1 MMKFEIDGND
11 GTGKSFRA
19 AMLKRIFPN
28 IPIQDRGLFSEA
40 TLDERIF
47 EHDADAIAQFR
58 NSILKNNDVIYIVCV
73 CSIRKSQERI
83 LARGGSLEEEFHTE
97 ADLKKYNERF
107 DILLELVKDLPNVIR
122 LNTDVDI

>member
-1 MMKFEIDGND
+1 MKFEIDGND

-107 DILLELVKDLPNVIR
+107 DFLLDLVKDLPNVIR

>member
-1 MMKFEIDGND
+1 MRFEIDGND

-107 DILLELVKDLPNVIR
+107 DFLLDLVKDLPNVIR
-122 LNTDVDI
+122 LDTETDI

>member
-1 MMKFEIDGND
+1 MKFEIDGND

-83 LARGGSLEEEFHTE
+83 LARGGSLDEEFHTE

>member
-1 MMKFEIDGND
+1 MKFEIDGND

-19 AMLKRIFPN
+19 AMLKRILPN

-47 EHDADAIAQFR
+47 ELDADAIAQFR
-58 NSILKNNDVIYIVCV
+58 NSILKNNNVIYIVCV

-83 LARGGSLEEEFHTE
+83 LARGGS
-97 ADLKKYNERF
+97 
-107 DILLELVKDLPNVIR
+107 
-122 LNTDVDI
+122 

>member
-1 MMKFEIDGND
+1 MRFEIDGND

-19 AMLKRIFPN
+19 AMLKSIFPN

-58 NSILKNNDVIYIVCV
+58 NSILKNNDVVYIICV

-83 LARGGSLEEEFHTE
+83 LSRGGSLEEEFHTE

-107 DILLELVKDLPNVIR
+107 DFLLDLVKDLPNVIR

>member
-1 MMKFEIDGND
+1 MKFEIDGND

-58 NSILKNNDVIYIVCV
+58 NSILKNNDVVYIICV

-83 LARGGSLEEEFHTE
+83 LSRGGSLEEEFHTE

-107 DILLELVKDLPNVIR
+107 DFLLDLVKDLPNVIR

>member
-58 NSILKNNDVIYIVCV
+58 NSILKNNDVVYIICV

-83 LARGGSLEEEFHTE
+83 LSRGGSLEEEFHTE

-107 DILLELVKDLPNVIR
+107 DFLLDLVKDLPNVIR